1 MSLKIRRNEPMKIHA
16 QLLLVVGTILT
27 CQPFPAA
34 AADPV
39 PLIRVHA
46 HNDYEHKHPL
56 FDALEQGICSVEAD
70 IHLIDGK
77 LLVAHDIRDVNPART
92 LQSLYLE
99 PMRQRVKQNGGR
111 LYRNGPECKLLI
123 DFKTEGKPTYAVLRE
138 VLKEYADI
146 LTVFRDGKKETNAIT
161 AVLTGDY
168 SREALAADSVRY
180 ATGDGKLPD
189 LETNPPA
196 NLVPWI
202 SENWK
207 AIFKWRDDGPMPD
220 DERQKLKQIVA
231 KAHQQGRRV
240 RFWNSPDR
248 PSFWKE
254 LLADD
259 VDLIN
264 TDDLPGVQ
272 KFLNGR

>member
-1 MSLKIRRNEPMKIHA
+1 MKIRA
-16 QLLLVVGTILT
+16 QLLLVIGTILT
-27 CQPFPAA
+27 GHLFLAS

-39 PLIRVHA
+39 PLLRVHA
-46 HNDYEHKHPL
+46 HNDYEHRHPL

-70 IHLIDGK
+70 IHLVDGK

-99 PMRQRVKQNGGR
+99 PMRQRIKQNGGR
-111 LYRNGPECKLLI
+111 LYRNGPECTLLI
-123 DFKTEGKPTYAVLRE
+123 DFKTEGKSTYSVLRE

-146 LTVFRDGKKETNAIT
+146 FTVFRDGKKETNAIT

-180 ATGDGKLPD
+180 AAGDGKLPD
-189 LETNPPA
+189 LDANPPA

-240 RFWNSPDR
+240 RFWNAPDR

-272 KFLNGR
+272 EFLNGR